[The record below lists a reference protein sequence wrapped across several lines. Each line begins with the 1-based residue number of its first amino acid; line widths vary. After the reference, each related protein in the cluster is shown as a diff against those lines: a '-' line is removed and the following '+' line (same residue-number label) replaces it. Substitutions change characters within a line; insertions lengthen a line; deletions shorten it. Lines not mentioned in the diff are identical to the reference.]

1 MVGFG
6 GADEAHK
13 PPRSNQS
20 SRLRAPTHSRQKN
33 TAQRRHKIM
42 KNCPTAKLA
51 LTPHRV
57 RGKMAVQIASVVTY
71 HRLVLLR
78 WFFNPGRLGIDF

>member
-1 MVGFG
+1 MVVGFG

-20 SRLRAPTHSRQKN
+20 SRPCAPTHSRQKN

-51 LTPHRV
+51 LTPRRV
-57 RGKMAVQIASVVTY
+57 WGKMAANIGTKI
-71 HRLVLLR
+71 HLGNVLSK
-78 WFFNPGRLGIDF
+78 